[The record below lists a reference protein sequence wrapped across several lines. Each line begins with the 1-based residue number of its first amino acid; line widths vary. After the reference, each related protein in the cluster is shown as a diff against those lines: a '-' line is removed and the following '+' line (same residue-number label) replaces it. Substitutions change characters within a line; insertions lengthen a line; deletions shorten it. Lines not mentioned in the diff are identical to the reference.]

1 MYEDLYYMLTAFNF
15 IFFFFALYFSWD
27 EHLKLDRAGVEYD
40 MYIFIAIPLSFI
52 GMILSVILMYNSFL
66 VETPYVVGTT
76 FYTHQNHDLEYLSVV
91 HGFFFLCYFAFIAK
105 NAFDF
110 FEHQARNVT
119 GKAKGKEKLF

>member
-76 FYTHQNHDLEYLSVV
+76 FYTHQNHD
-91 HGFFFLCYFAFIAK
+91 FLCYFAFIAK